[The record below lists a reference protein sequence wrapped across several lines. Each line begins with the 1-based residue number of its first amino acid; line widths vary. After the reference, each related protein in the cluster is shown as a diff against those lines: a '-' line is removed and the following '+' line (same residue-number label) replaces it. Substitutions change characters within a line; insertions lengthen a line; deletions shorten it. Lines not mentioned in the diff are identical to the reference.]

1 MDASGNDQK
10 TLLATFKYLFN
21 ALRLLTSKEIDSVD
35 IQSIEKNRISD
46 TKGRITRKEEQKIL
60 NRYNLIIR
68 DAFLTII
75 LFFLSIVDN

>member
-21 ALRLLTSKEIDSVD
+21 ALRLLTSKEIDSFD

-46 TKGRITRKEEQKIL
+46 TKDRITRKEEQKIL